1 MSGLKRLL
9 LFSSFIV
16 MLTID
21 LLGCP
26 VFSISLN
33 EEKNITD
40 EICFIPEPEDQDW
53 QPVFQKGL
61 CYSAWSPDAY
71 ETPESDES
79 LLLLTET
86 NTEWVS
92 ICLSWVQTN
101 TTSNDIHPDL
111 IKTPTIA
118 SVRHAILR
126 AHNLGLKVMLK
137 PMVDTL
143 EPEKTQGYP
152 TVWRGEILPSKE
164 WFESYSNFINYFA
177 EIAEQSN
184 VEMFC
189 IGCEL
194 KATTNQKTQWENLI
208 NDIRARYSGPITYAA
223 DWTNYKYIEWW
234 DSLDYV
240 GIDAYFFLT
249 LFNNDPTIEELKSAW
264 NNHANEIEEW
274 ISNVNKPLIFTE
286 IGYRSGD
293 GTAMAPSNYWSNM
306 PIDLQEQNDCY
317 EAAFQTLWNRNWFY
331 GFYWWTWIHYPNKGG
346 LNDNSHTPQ
355 NKPVENIIT
364 EWYSN
369 DRRLLVLDKTFT
381 SASKSNINQIQQI
394 SFHVSWENDGTDVV
408 GAQVFVNGTEY
419 TTNTTGWINFS
430 VTSETSGKSLWTITD
445 IQHPTAN
452 NYIISI
458 DPPSIIWEK
467 LIFQI
472 NVDSTVFGTI
482 KVKTTLENDYDGTL
496 VTGANIKLNDV
507 SCQEIEPGVYEGQIF
522 TWSPYP
528 QLTVTT
534 NTLGLEGESW
544 ETSTIHILNSLV
556 YLAIIVGVCITMIMI
571 LNWRR
576 NNQTK

>member
-1 MSGLKRLL
+1 MSELERLL
-9 LFSSFIV
+9 LIFSLIV
-16 MLTID
+16 ILTIEI
-21 LLGCP
+21 LGCP
-26 VFSISLN
+26 VFSISVN
-33 EEKNITD
+33 GEKTKAEERY
-40 EICFIPEPEDQDW
+40 FISEPEVQDW
-53 QPVFQKGL
+53 LPVFQKGL
-61 CYSAWSPDAY
+61 CYSAWSSDAY
-71 ETPESDES
+71 NTPESDES
-79 LLLLTET
+79 LLLLTKT

-92 ICLSWVQTN
+92 ICISWVQTN
-101 TTSNDIHPDL
+101 TTSTDIHPDS
-111 IKTPTIA
+111 ITTPTTSSI
-118 SVRHAILR
+118 RHAIIT

-152 TVWRGEILPSKE
+152 TVWRGEILPSNE

-177 EIAEQSN
+177 EIAEQNN
-184 VEMFC
+184 VELFC

-194 KATTNQKTQWENLI
+194 KATTDQKTQWENVI
-208 NDIRARYSGPITYAA
+208 KDVRARYSGPITYAS

-234 DSLDYV
+234 DSVDYV
-240 GIDAYFFLT
+240 GIDAYFLLT
-249 LFNNDPTIEELKSAW
+249 LFKSNPTVEELKSAW
-264 NNHANEIEEW
+264 NNHANEIEQW
-274 ISNVNKPLIFTE
+274 ISTQNKPVIFTE

-306 PIDLQEQNDCY
+306 PIDLQEQSDCY
-317 EAAFQTLWNRNWFY
+317 EAAFQTLWGRNWFY
-331 GFYWWTWIHYPNKGG
+331 GFYWWTWIHDPNKGG

-355 NKPVENIIT
+355 NKPVQNIIT

-369 DRRLLVLDKTFT
+369 DRSLLVLDKTFT

-394 SFHVSWENDGTDVV
+394 SFHVSWENDRTDVV
-408 GAQVFVNGTEY
+408 GARVFVNGTEY
-419 TTNTTGWINFS
+419 TTNTTGWISFS
-430 VTSETSGKSLWTITD
+430 VTSETSGKRLWTITD
-445 IQHPTAN
+445 IQHPNAT

-458 DPPSIIWEK
+458 DTPSIIWEK

-472 NVDSTVFGTI
+472 NVDSTAFGTLN
-482 KVKTTLENDYDGTL
+482 VKTKLVNDYDGTL
-496 VTGANIKLNDV
+496 VIGANIKINEV
-507 SCQEIEPGVYEGQIF
+507 TCQEIEPGVYEGQIF

-534 NTLGLEGESW
+534 NTLDLEGESW

-556 YLAIIVGVCITMIMI
+556 YLVIIVGFCITMIII